1 MTETLNF
8 DWEAQ
13 KWSQGT
19 VTFVE
24 ITKYLKWS
32 FLKDIFFPR
41 QILGVA
47 IVILPTLIFNW
58 ETQKCCNKLEI
69 FYVVVS
75 HQTKIIL
82 EKQLFS
88 KNNWWVTYSFASIW
102 EKNTKNCC
110 KLNYHNLAYFGQTLK
125 KN

>member
-1 MTETLNF
+1 M
-8 DWEAQ
+8 
-13 KWSQGT
+13 
-19 VTFVE
+19 
-24 ITKYLKWS
+24 
-32 FLKDIFFPR
+32 KDIFFPR

-102 EKNTKNCC
+102 EKKHQ
-110 KLNYHNLAYFGQTLK
+110 KLL
-125 KN
+125 